1 MQKERIFKMQ
11 DYIRNQKAE
20 EYRQLCSITG
30 AIADG
35 KNAEIPS
42 GWQLVESQ
50 KQDKT
55 NFKAAVYK
63 KGDELLICFAGTEAL
78 SAKDQGANLKMA
90 TGNKSAQMD
99 YAEKYYRKII
109 NDYHEKYPYL
119 KIVLAG
125 HSEGGS
131 ESIYVGLKNDV
142 ETYTFNAFTPGEKI
156 LEKIQ
161 SQKTTRINPNLIT
174 NYRDP
179 HDPVSKLLNPD
190 IGKTYIVENTYNN
203 LFAKSPFGLLTAH
216 KIKNMGSCANAVPIE
231 EYKKTHKLFIDKLKN
246 IQVTN
251 RDIKEIGDA
260 GLFGVYEDEIS
271 QRVKTGNVIH
281 QNFANQLVRSGNLVY
296 VEGYTR
302 DDGTD
307 VKGYYRHL
315 PESGIAFA

>member
-1 MQKERIFKMQ
+1 MP

-20 EYRQLCSITG
+20 EYRKLCSITG
-30 AIADG
+30 AITEG
-35 KNAEIPS
+35 KNAGIPS

-50 KQDKT
+50 KQDNT
-55 NFKAAVYK
+55 HFKAAVYK
-63 KGDELLICFAGTEAL
+63 KGDELVICFAGTEAL

-90 TGNKSAQMD
+90 IGGQSKQM
-99 YAEKYYRKII
+99 EKADEYYRRIK
-109 NDYHEKYPYL
+109 NDYLEKYPYL
-119 KIVLAG
+119 KIILAG

-156 LEKIQ
+156 LGKIQ
-161 SQKTTRINPNLIT
+161 SQKTTRINTNLIT

-190 IGKTYIVENTYNN
+190 IGKTYIVENPYNN
-203 LFAKSPFGLLTAH
+203 LFSKSPFGLLTAH
-216 KIKNMGSCANAVPIE
+216 KIKNMGNCANAVPID
-231 EYKKTHKLFIDKLKN
+231 EYKKTHKLFIDKLRN
-246 IQVTN
+246 VQITN

-260 GLFGVYEDEIS
+260 GLFGVYEDEMS

-281 QNFANQLVRSGNLVY
+281 QNFANQLVNTGNLVY
-296 VEGYTR
+296 VEGYIR
-302 DDGTD
+302 DDGTN
-307 VKGYYRHL
+307 VSGYYRHL

>member
-1 MQKERIFKMQ
+1 MP

-35 KNAEIPS
+35 KNAGIPS

-55 NFKAAVYK
+55 NFKAAVYQ
-63 KGDELLICFAGTEAL
+63 KGDELVICFAGTEAL

-90 TGNKSAQMD
+90 IGDKSAQMG
-99 YAEKYYRKII
+99 YADEYYKEIKNKYV
-109 NDYHEKYPYL
+109 NKYPYL
-119 KIVLAG
+119 KIILAG

-142 ETYTFNAFTPGEKI
+142 ETYTFNAFTPGKKLLSAI
-156 LEKIQ
+156 AQDRHKA
-161 SQKTTRINPNLIT
+161 INPNLIT

-190 IGKTYIVENTYNN
+190 IGKTYIVENPYNN

-216 KIKNMGSCANAVPIE
+216 KIKNMGNCANAVPID

-246 IQVTN
+246 VQITN

-271 QRVKTGNVIH
+271 KRVKTGNVIH
-281 QNFANQLVRSGNLVY
+281 QNFANQLVNTGNLVY
-296 VEGYTR
+296 VEGYIR
-302 DDGTD
+302 DDGTN
-307 VKGYYRHL
+307 VSGYYRHL